1 MEDFKQRKGNKII
14 YRRTT
19 QTTFFFKDIYIS
31 NTDFIKKER
40 RAKP

>member
-1 MEDFKQRKGNKII
+1 MEEQHKQP
-14 YRRTT
+14 
-19 QTTFFFKDIYIS
+19 FFFKDIYIS